1 MKRKK
6 LKVLGLSYS
15 QSQVGSYV
23 LVLSEMKGKV
33 KLPIIIK
40 PQEAQRIALEIEG
53 IKSNKPLTH
62 DLFKSLTDS
71 YGLDLQEV
79 FIYQLAEGVF
89 YTKLVTTDQVDDV
102 EIESSVGDAV
112 ILSLLYDCPIYA
124 SQEVLNMAGVLIND
138 DGSKIDDD
146 LENEIEDQEETIE
159 ELATSIENLEKM
171 LEHAVLNEEYEIAA
185 KVRDRIEEMKA
196 KRDTT
201 K

>member
-138 DGSKIDDD
+138 DGTPLSDD
-146 LENEIEDQEETIE
+146 EDEESVDEDFESPE

-171 LEHAVLNEEYEIAA
+171 LEHAVANEEYEIAA

-196 KRDTT
+196 K

>member
-146 LENEIEDQEETIE
+146 LENEIEDQE
-159 ELATSIENLEKM
+159 ATSIENLEKM